1 MVKAENTSV
10 LGRAA
15 HAANGVRQHRVDTA
29 AILPWAIVGI
39 VVGLVI
45 VPLLAMVLM
54 SFRPLNVMP
63 LEWAGGFTLAWYP
76 EVFLDSATY
85 LLLWNTFKYAF
96 ATIVLA
102 LPVALFFAWLVERT
116 DLPGRD
122 WFYSLMFVPLI
133 MPGFF
138 TAIAWIQLAGPNA
151 GALNVYIRDLLDLAV
166 YRGPLNIFSFWGMV
180 FVTALGVVPPMWLI
194 LLSLFRNMDPAME
207 EASAIAGS
215 SHFSTLRRITL
226 PLLRP
231 GILSVLI
238 YYTLILTEIFEIPVI
253 LGLTAG
259 YHVLS
264 VQIFLKTTGGETT
277 EGLPA
282 YGLASTYGIIALL
295 LGAVLI
301 ILYLYAVRR
310 QEKFAVVTGKG
321 YRPAIIRLGNWKYLC
336 LGLVGAYMFL
346 KVLLPV
352 LIVAWTSLHGYY
364 QAPSI
369 EGLSTITFDNYRN
382 LWRGPQVAPMLLNSA
397 IVPTASAFITM
408 FLATLIA
415 WMAVRRPSKITG
427 LVNALTFLP
436 LAVPGPV
443 LALGILVLYIR
454 VPLPIY
460 GTLWILILAF
470 TTRYLAFSTRLMH
483 SAQLQI
489 DKSLDEASYTAG
501 ASQMSTFFRINLR
514 LLTPAFF
521 NGWIWV
527 FAHAIRD
534 FTVPLFLATG
544 TTVMIANAIYQRN
557 LLGDTEV
564 ASTYMM
570 LMFIAIVPI
579 ALVSRRSQRQAG

>member
-1 MVKAENTSV
+1 MVKAENTSLLDRV
-10 LGRAA
+10 ARAT
-15 HAANGVRQHRVDTA
+15 NGVRGQHVDTA
-29 AILPWAIVGI
+29 AVLPWAIVGL
-39 VVGLVI
+39 VVALVI

-54 SFRPLNVMP
+54 SFRPLNALP
-63 LEWAGGFTLAWYP
+63 LDWTGGFTLSWYP
-76 EVFLDSATY
+76 EVFMDPATY
-85 LLLWNTFKYAF
+85 RLLWNTFKYAF
-96 ATIVLA
+96 ATIALA
-102 LPVALFFAWLVERT
+102 LPIALFLAWLVERT
-116 DLPGRD
+116 DLPGKD
-122 WFYSLMFVPLI
+122 WLYSLMFIPLI

-151 GALNVYIRDLLDLAV
+151 GALNVYLRDLLDLAV
-166 YRGPLNIFSFWGMV
+166 YRGPLNIFTFWGMV

-194 LLSLFRNMDPAME
+194 LLSLFRNMDPSME

-215 SHFSTLRRITL
+215 SHLSTFRRITL

-295 LGAVLI
+295 LGVLLI
-301 ILYLYAVRR
+301 TLYLFAVRR

-321 YRPAIIRLGNWKYLC
+321 YRPSIIPLGNWKFLC
-336 LGLVGAYMFL
+336 VGLVATYMLF
-346 KVLLPV
+346 KVVLPV

-364 QAPSI
+364 QAPSWK
-369 EGLSTITFDNYRN
+369 GLSTITLDNYRN
-382 LWRGPQVAPMLLNSA
+382 LWRAPQVASMLFNSA
-397 IVPTASAFITM
+397 VVPTVSAFATM

-415 WMAVRRPSKITG
+415 WLAVRRPAKITRI
-427 LVNALTFLP
+427 VNALTFLP

-454 VPLPIY
+454 MPLPIY

-470 TTRYLAFSTRLMH
+470 TTRYLSFSTRLMH

-489 DKSLDEASYTAG
+489 DKSLDEASYTSG
-501 ASQMSTFFRINLR
+501 ATQMKTFFHINLR
-514 LLTPAFF
+514 LLMPAFF

-527 FAHAIRD
+527 FAHSIRD

-544 TTVMIANAIYQRN
+544 TTAMIANAIYQRN
-557 LLGDTEV
+557 LLGDTEI

-570 LMFIAIVPI
+570 LMFFAIVPI
-579 ALVSRRSQRQAG
+579 ALLSRRSQRQST